1 MKSIFICAI
10 GPVQDFIATARRSRD
25 LWYGS
30 WMLSDLSRSVA
41 QRIEDL
47 YPNSLVFPNPDVLK
61 SDEELNVP
69 NKVVAIVSGN
79 PRDLGSQLEKTIHDR
94 MKDLWQNARSQI
106 RGEMDANLA
115 ELAEAQVLALPEVYW
130 VSVPLSDE
138 TQYPEARD
146 RAEALLA
153 ARKVTRNFTQV
164 SGLYVPK
171 SSLDGARESVIPQ
184 SAYPT
189 RGDSER
195 QRQRK
200 NIQLY
205 WKYHARQGEQL
216 SGVDLLKRL
225 GEPDSAP
232 KFKSTTHMAALPFFE
247 HIGPDKKA
255 QLLDALKSLVEQ
267 EVRKITR
274 KPEWQLDE
282 QEAEYLVFV
291 NRATDWFS
299 SAALAAQVQEKHA
312 RIFDELFGGD
322 GPRPSPYYALLAADG
337 DNMGVVIDA
346 QKDPA
351 AHRELSR
358 ALSGFARQAP
368 QIVSDCLGVPIY
380 SGGDDVLA
388 YLPIHRALEC
398 VARLEKAFREQMQAF
413 KGRKGSEIFSPT
425 LSIGLVIAHHLD
437 PLSDVLDLARRA
449 EREAKSV
456 PGKNG
461 FAVTLSKRGGV
472 DRTVRGKMQDLH
484 PRLCRLIEFI
494 RAQNISARAA
504 YELQELHRVLG
515 EAGLT
520 GEGLVKEALRI
531 IARKREARSSAPVS
545 AEVKN
550 AFVRWLDP
558 RQEAVPLDE
567 LATEMIIARIFAGQ
581 PAIESTEVSL

>member
-30 WMLSDLSRSVA
+30 WMLSELSRSVA
-41 QRIEDL
+41 RQIEAI
-47 YPNSLVFPNPDVLK
+47 YPNSLIFPNPDVLK
-61 SDEELNVP
+61 SDENLNVP

-79 PRDLGSQLEKTIHDR
+79 PRELGNQLEETVYARIKA
-94 MKDLWQNARSQI
+94 LWQNARSQTSGDI
-106 RGEMDANLA
+106 DA

-130 VSVPLSDE
+130 VSVPLPDE

-153 ARKVTRNFTQV
+153 ARKVTRDFTQV
-164 SGLYVPK
+164 LGRDVPK

-184 SAYPT
+184 EAYPA
-189 RGDSER
+189 RGDSDREK
-195 QRQRK
+195 QSK
-200 NIQLY
+200 NIHLY
-205 WKYHARQGEQL
+205 WNYRARPGEQL

-312 RIFDELFGGD
+312 RIFEKVLGKD

-351 AHRELSR
+351 AHREFSL

-368 QIVSDCLGVPIY
+368 QIVSNCLGVPIY

-388 YLPIHRALEC
+388 YLPLHRALEY
-398 VARLEKAFREQMQAF
+398 VEQLEKAFREQMQAF
-413 KGRKGSEIFSPT
+413 KGQKGGEIFSPT
-425 LSIGLVIAHHLD
+425 LSTGLVIAHYLE
-437 PLSDVLDLARRA
+437 PLSDVLELARQA

-461 FAVTLSKRGGV
+461 LAITLSKRGGA
-472 DRTVRGKMQDLH
+472 DRTARGKMQDLY
-484 PRLCRLIEFI
+484 PRLCQLIEFT
-494 RAQNISARAA
+494 RAQSISARAA
-504 YELQELHRVLG
+504 YELQELHRALG
-515 EAGLT
+515 EAGVT
-520 GEGLVKEALRI
+520 GDGLAKETLKI
-531 IARKREARSSAPVS
+531 IARKREARSSTPVS

-550 AFVRWLDP
+550 AFIRWLDP
-558 RQEAVPLDE
+558 SQVAVPLDE

-581 PAIESTEVSL
+581 PAIEPTEEFL